1 MKNPVIGRAG
11 KKQEF
16 ACTKSCYELHRV
28 WDWVEFGACCSRTK
42 TWPASTGESV
52 GLLQEPAP
60 EVWTKFLK
68 SVRDRL
74 KALGD
79 FACVWCICFLKG
91 DLAASSP
98 ALNQYPPVLE
108 GWRRH
113 LDMNLMTWHFL
124 NGKVSFTHPDC
135 IRLTWRASCVSIS
148 EQSKFMN
155 VFGSHDVQEQSSFRA
170 HHFWAWK
177 CYIRGFM

>member
-79 FACVWCICFLKG
+79 FACVWCICFLKVTWLPTHLLWTRAHPSVKG
-91 DLAASSP
+91 DAGH
-98 ALNQYPPVLE
+98 V
-108 GWRRH
+108 
-113 LDMNLMTWHFL
+113 DMNLMSLHFFKWKGFFHTFEFFL
-124 NGKVSFTHPDC
+124 TFESCTC
-135 IRLTWRASCVSIS
+135 I
-148 EQSKFMN
+148 F
-155 VFGSHDVQEQSSFRA
+155 H
-170 HHFWAWK
+170 
-177 CYIRGFM
+177 